1 MGHKGDIEA
10 RYSTAKRRLPPDMV
24 DEMRVS
30 YSRCEPLLIST
41 APPIDKPSV
50 AKEAQIQAIKSI
62 AKSLYGIDSMDIK
75 IAKERETG
83 REISL
88 DEEIVMMEDELKKF
102 RTGGNGSGEHKVIEE
117 SELVNY
123 LDEGWQIVREMNH
136 GGKFL
141 VRRE

>member
-10 RYSTAKRRLPPDMV
+10 RYSTAKRRLPPDMI
-24 DEMRVS
+24 DEMRAS

-102 RTGGNGSGEHKVIEE
+102 RTGGNGSKEHKVIQE
-117 SELVNY
+117 SELVSH

-141 VRRE
+141 VTKV